1 MTATV
6 AIAMLLDAVLGEPK
20 WLWSRFP
27 HPAVLMGRL
36 VGTCDA
42 RFNQGS
48 AKRIKGAAVM
58 TALVIGAALLG
69 WIIDAIPDFGIIPI
83 LIGAI
88 LIAQKSLCEHV
99 SAVAD
104 ALRISTEQGRVSVA
118 MIVGRDTTDMTPSDV
133 SRSAIESAAE
143 NLSDG
148 VIAPVFWFLIAGLPG
163 LLVYKITNT
172 ADSMIGYRTPRH
184 EKFGWAAA
192 RFDDVLNWVPAR
204 LTALL
209 IALCHNTLSSLDI
222 IRRDAP
228 LHRSPNAG
236 YPETAMAVAIDVSLA
251 GPRSYDG
258 KKQDFPFVHPE
269 GAATLT
275 PAHIDA
281 AVRALW
287 RTWGGAFI
295 IVTIIALLFQ
305 GPRP

>member
-6 AIAMLLDAVLGEPK
+6 VAIAMALDAVLGEPK
-20 WLWSRFP
+20 WLWSRAP

-36 VGTCDA
+36 IGACDT
-42 RFNQGS
+42 RFNDGPAQRVKGTLVM
-48 AKRIKGAAVM
+48 AALAVGAAV
-58 TALVIGAALLG
+58 LG
-69 WIIDAIPDFGIIPI
+69 WVIDAIPDFGILPI

-88 LIAQKSLCEHV
+88 LIAQKSLCDHV

-104 ALRISTEQGRVSVA
+104 ALRVSTENGRASVA
-118 MIVGRDTTDMTPSDV
+118 MIVGRDTSDMTPSDV

-148 VIAPVFWFLIAGLPG
+148 IIAPVFWFLIAGPPG

-204 LTALL
+204 ITALL
-209 IALCHNTLSSLDI
+209 IALCHNTLSSLHI

-295 IVTIIALLFQ
+295 IVTIIALLF
-305 GPRP
+305 